1 MPVKIRMDDFNEL
14 IADDSINDDDAA
26 DDIYFHNDDD
36 EWPVIHSTDCSSSI
50 SSHVI
55 HHILQ
60 PHVATHT
67 TNDKHSAC
75 TLYDR

>member
-1 MPVKIRMDDFNEL
+1 MDDFNEL

-26 DDIYFHNDDD
+26 DDIDFHNDD

-60 PHVATHT
+60 PYVATHT

-75 TLYDR
+75 T

>member
-14 IADDSINDDDAA
+14 IADNDNDGDDSINGDD
-26 DDIYFHNDDD
+26 DDD

-75 TLYDR
+75 TFDKW